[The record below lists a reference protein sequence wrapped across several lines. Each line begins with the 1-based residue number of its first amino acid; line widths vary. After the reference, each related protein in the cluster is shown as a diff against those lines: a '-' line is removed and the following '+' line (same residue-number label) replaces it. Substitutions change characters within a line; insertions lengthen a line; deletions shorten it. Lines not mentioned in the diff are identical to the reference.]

1 MDDLN
6 RELQELIAGMT
17 PDAGEACRVIASVAR
32 QMMDAFLDAG
42 FDRDEAYGL
51 LMVLWQN
58 GVTEDA

>member
-6 RELQELIAGMT
+6 RELQELIASMP

-58 GVTEDA
+58 GVADDA